1 MNVVAIDNPS
11 ARKCPRENSYAN
23 DSTGVVVFCG
33 GPGLDHEVK
42 KFLYRLVEHPDI
54 TLLGVFCQSRGQT
67 VQAIAMDLWRRRG
80 VLALPLLLMRLGK
93 GTARFLFHIRDEV
106 KLNRKMAQLS
116 DCVHFVANIH
126 APEVIKQVRSL
137 SPDLG
142 LVYGSPILKP
152 ALFEIP
158 KGGTLGIHHGKAP
171 EYRGKK
177 TTFWAMYNG
186 EKTAGVTIQKVNA
199 GLDTGEILKQ
209 EEVIIGR
216 RSYRAVCQELERL
229 GIDLYIQA
237 IIEVRNGVAKF
248 SPQIGGDAKLYRD
261 PKYPDIFTFWWR
273 QLRRQLL
280 GF

>member
-1 MNVVAIDNPS
+1 M
-11 ARKCPRENSYAN
+11 
-23 DSTGVVVFCG
+23 STASRYNHVNNQPIRVVVFCG
-33 GPGLDHEVK
+33 GPVLDREVK
-42 KFLYRLVEHPDI
+42 HFLYRLIQHAEI

-67 VQAIAMDLWRRRG
+67 FRAIATDLWRRRG

-93 GTARFLFHIRDEV
+93 ATAQFLFHIHNELEL
-106 KLNRKMAQLS
+106 KRKISQFS
-116 DCVHFVANIH
+116 DRLHFVANIH
-126 APEVIKQVRSL
+126 AAEVIKQVRSL

-158 KGGTLGIHHGKAP
+158 KDGTLGIHHGKAP

-186 EKTAGVTIQKVNA
+186 EKTAGVTIQKINA
-199 GLDTGEILKQ
+199 GLDTGEIVKQ
-209 EEVIIGR
+209 EEVLIGR
-216 RSYRAVCQELERL
+216 RSYGAVCHELERL

-237 IIEVRNGVAKF
+237 IIEVKNGVATF
-248 SPQIGGDAKLYRD
+248 TRQVGGGAKLYRD
-261 PKYPDIFTFWWR
+261 PKYPDIFKFWWR
-273 QLRRQLL
+273 QLSRRWF